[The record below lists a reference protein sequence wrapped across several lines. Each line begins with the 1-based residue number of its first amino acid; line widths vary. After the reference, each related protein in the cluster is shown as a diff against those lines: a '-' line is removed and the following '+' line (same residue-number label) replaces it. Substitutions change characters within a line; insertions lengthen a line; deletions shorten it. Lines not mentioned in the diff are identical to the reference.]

1 MGAYVYSVKQVAFRR
16 GDMRTIEL
24 AVEILTVEEGFR
36 EQPYYCS
43 EGYPTVGIGREL
55 QNFGLSNDEA
65 RYLLMNDIQRVL
77 KEAEAFEWWN
87 HLNEPRKICVA
98 NMLFNLGLTRFNK
111 FKKFQA
117 ALNTKSWSIAA
128 DEMMDSRW
136 AKQVKTR
143 ALRLEK
149 IMRTGQLL

>member
-1 MGAYVYSVKQVAFRR
+1 MREKLADMLTADEGLRLKVYDDHNGEPIKKGS
-16 GDMRTIEL
+16 
-24 AVEILTVEEGFR
+24 TV
-36 EQPYYCS
+36 

-117 ALNTKSWSIAA
+117 ALNTKSWSEAA

-149 IMRTGQLL
+149 IMRTGQLLT

>member
-1 MGAYVYSVKQVAFRR
+1 
-16 GDMRTIEL
+16 MREEL
-24 AVEILTVEEGFR
+24 ADMLTADEGLR
-36 EQPYYCS
+36 LKVYDDHNGELIKKGYTVIAQP
-43 EGYPTVGIGREL
+43 TLGIGREL
-55 QNFGLSNDEA
+55 SMFGITEDEA

-117 ALNTKSWSIAA
+117 ALNTKSWSEAA

-149 IMRTGQLL
+149 IMRTGQLLT